1 MNDEIKLGELA
12 FTGEEIFKTLRQGRG
27 EVIPGEIDRNDLL
40 ALRLNDILREKL
52 TRTTKIFGRKFR
64 NMENEEDWCFDTD
77 HDHGDTHAAR
87 LICIGEINQQME
99 NKNK

>member
-1 MNDEIKLGELA
+1 MSGEIKLGEL
-12 FTGEEIFKTLRQGRG
+12 EFKAEDFSDYCIKNPGASHSECIAV
-27 EVIPGEIDRNDLL
+27 EVNR
-40 ALRLNDILREKL
+40 ILREKL

-64 NMENEEDWCFDTD
+64 NMENEENWCFDTD

-87 LICIGEINQQME
+87 VVCIEEINPQME